1 MVVKIVIVFVE
12 CHRMTHTPLVS
23 QCNSQR
29 HWSVTSVWLDGH
41 VCTIFCIREQRQMV
55 TKHWKLLI
63 VTFQKWMSL
72 PKSAFTHSLWFP
84 LTAYRSGVPPFLK
97 NRNVF
102 FVFVFKVE
110 LWNQI
115 SELNIT
121 MKVIA
126 MFHIVT
132 PKTIKLLDSWVP
144 SHKCWCQLHV
154 WEATSRCARSLQSWP
169 GSGRSP
175 TPVLLFWD
183 LHP

>member
-12 CHRMTHTPLVS
+12 CQRMTHTPLVS
-23 QCNSQR
+23 QCNSQG

-63 VTFQKWMSL
+63 VTFQKWMSV

-110 LWNQI
+110 VTVE
-115 SELNIT
+115 SNIRT
-121 MKVIA
+121 QY
-126 MFHIVT
+126 HNES
-132 PKTIKLLDSWVP
+132 DSHV
-144 SHKCWCQLHV
+144 SHCYAKDNSALGFLS
-154 WEATSRCARSLQSWP
+154 TQS
-169 GSGRSP
+169 
-175 TPVLLFWD
+175 
-183 LHP
+183 